1 MPKKP
6 YTKAF
11 LSLCQSV
18 TAKRP
23 KTVITHILR
32 HGQITTEDLKNLYGY
47 NHPPRAARDVKEH
60 GIPIERV
67 TVTGSD
73 GRKIAAYRFGDPS
86 ALTVRRYGGRTGL
99 SKQIKEALIAKY
111 GCRCFIYLE
120 EMPEA
125 SLQIDHR
132 VPFEVGGESEAMSPE
147 EFMLLSGSANRA
159 KSWSCEHCEN
169 WTRVKQRDI
178 CLSCYWAY
186 PDNHTHMAMRQ
197 LRRVD
202 LLWQGEET
210 KQFEQLKADA
220 AEAGLAIPDFVK
232 EVLRRAL
239 ISGDGQSANAK
250 RISPA

>member
-1 MPKKP
+1 MPKQQYPKE
-6 YTKAF
+6 F
-11 LSLCQSV
+11 LALCQSV

-23 KTVITHILR
+23 KTVITHILE
-32 HGQITTEDLKNLYGY
+32 HGQITTEELKNLYGY

-67 TVTGSD
+67 TVIGSD
-73 GRKIAAYRFGDPS
+73 GRKIAAYRFGDP
-86 ALTVRRYGGRTGL
+86 ANLKVRRFDGRTGL
-99 SKQIKEALIAKY
+99 SKQVKEALIAKY

-125 SLQIDHR
+125 ALQIDHR
-132 VPFEVGGESEAMSPE
+132 VPFEVAGESETMSPE
-147 EFMLLSGSANRA
+147 EFMLLCGSANRA

-169 WTRVKQRDI
+169 WKHKKDREV

-186 PDNHTHMAMRQ
+186 PENHSHVAMKQ

-202 LLWQGEET
+202 LLWQGTET
-210 KQFEQLKADA
+210 KQYERLKADA

-232 EVLRRAL
+232 DVLRKAL
-239 ISGDGQSANAK
+239 AAGD
-250 RISPA
+250 